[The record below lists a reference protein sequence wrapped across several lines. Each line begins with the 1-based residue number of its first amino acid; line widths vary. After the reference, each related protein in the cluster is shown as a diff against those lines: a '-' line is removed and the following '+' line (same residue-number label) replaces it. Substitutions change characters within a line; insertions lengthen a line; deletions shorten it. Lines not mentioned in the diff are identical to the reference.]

1 MFLKLFFTALP
12 IFIAFDISWV
22 GFLAKDF
29 YRDQIGSLMKSN
41 INWVAAILFYFIFIL
56 GLVLFV
62 IQPALEKQSW
72 THALLFGSLFG
83 LVTYATFDLTNLA
96 LLKNWPVLVTVVD
109 LIWGMF
115 LSALV
120 AVLTYFIAAKM
131 FA

>member
-12 IFIAFDISWV
+12 IFIAFDITWV

-29 YRDQIGSLMKSN
+29 YRDQIGFLMKPT
-41 INWVAAILFYFIFIL
+41 IFFYFLFVT

-72 THALLFGSLFG
+72 THALLFGALFG

-96 LLKNWPVLVTVVD
+96 LLKNWPVLVTIVD

-120 AVLTYFIAAKM
+120 SLLSYFIAIKILA
-131 FA
+131 

>member
-1 MFLKLFFTALP
+1 MFLKLFFIALP

-29 YRDQIGSLMKSN
+29 YRDQIGFLMKPN
-41 INWVAAILFYFIFIL
+41 INWLATILFYFLFIT

-62 IQPALEKQSW
+62 IQPALEKHSW
-72 THALLFGSLFG
+72 IHALLFGALFG
-83 LVTYATFDLTNLA
+83 LITYATFDLTNLA
-96 LLKNWPVLVTVVD
+96 LLKNWPVFVTIVD

-115 LSALV
+115 LSVLV
-120 AVLTYFIAAKM
+120 SLLTFFIAVKI

>member
-1 MFLKLFFTALP
+1 MFLKLFFTAIP
-12 IFIAFDISWV
+12 IFIAFDITWI
-22 GFLAKDF
+22 GFFAKDF

-83 LVTYATFDLTNLA
+83 LITYATFDLTNLA
-96 LLKNWPVLVTVVD
+96 LLKSWPVLVTIVD

-115 LSALV
+115 LSAMV
-120 AVLTYFIAAKM
+120 SVLTYIIAVKI

>member
-1 MFLKLFFTALP
+1 MFLKLFFIALP

-29 YRDQIGSLMKSN
+29 YRDQIGSLMKPN
-41 INWVAAILFYFIFIL
+41 INWIAAILFYFIFIL

-96 LLKNWPVLVTVVD
+96 LLKSWPVLVTIVD

-120 AVLTYFIAAKM
+120 SVLTYFIVVKILA
-131 FA
+131 

>member
-12 IFIAFDISWV
+12 IFIALDITWV

-29 YRDQIGSLMKSN
+29 YRDQIGSLMKPN

-83 LVTYATFDLTNLA
+83 LITYGTFDLTNLA
-96 LLKNWPVLVTVVD
+96 LLKNWPVLVTIVD

-115 LSALV
+115 LCALV
-120 AVLTYFIAAKM
+120 SVLTYFIAVKLVR
-131 FA
+131 

>member
-12 IFIAFDISWV
+12 IFIAFDITWV

-29 YRDQIGSLMKSN
+29 YRDQIGFLMKPN
-41 INWVAAILFYFIFIL
+41 INWLATILFYFLFIT

-62 IQPALEKQSW
+62 IQPALEKHSW
-72 THALLFGSLFG
+72 AHALVFGALFG
-83 LVTYATFDLTNLA
+83 LITYGTFDLTNLA
-96 LLKNWPVLVTVVD
+96 LLKNWPVLVTIVD

-120 AVLTYFIAAKM
+120 SLITYFIAVKM

>member
-12 IFIAFDISWV
+12 IFIAFDITWV

-29 YRDQIGSLMKSN
+29 YRDQIGFLMKPT
-41 INWVAAILFYFIFIL
+41 INWVATIFFYFLFVT

-72 THALLFGSLFG
+72 THALLFGALFG

-96 LLKNWPVLVTVVD
+96 LLKNWPVLVTIVD

-120 AVLTYFIAAKM
+120 SLLSYFIAIKILA
-131 FA
+131 

>member
-29 YRDQIGSLMKSN
+29 YRDQIGFLMKPN
-41 INWVAAILFYFIFIL
+41 INWLATIFFYFLFIT

-62 IQPALEKQSW
+62 IQPALEKHSW
-72 THALLFGSLFG
+72 THTLLFGAIFG

-96 LLKNWPVLVTVVD
+96 LLKNWPVLVTIID

-120 AVLTYFIAAKM
+120 SLLTYFIAVKM

>member
-1 MFLKLFFTALP
+1 MFLKLFFTALL

-29 YRDQIGSLMKSN
+29 YRDQIGSLMKSD

-62 IQPALEKQSW
+62 IQPALEKHSW

-96 LLKNWPVLVTVVD
+96 LLKNWPVLVTIVD

-120 AVLTYFIAAKM
+120 SVLTYFIATKM